1 MTSWTVV
8 KLGGSLL
15 ENSSLR
21 ARALAAIAAAA
32 AAGEKL
38 AVVHGGGKRIDATL
52 AKLGIPKRTHAGLR
66 ITDDAT
72 LDVVVSI
79 LGGTVNKLL
88 VAELG
93 MLGIPAAGISGPDAA
108 TLEAEPHPPIDGVEL
123 GHVGR
128 VTSANPALIEAIA
141 ARGVLPVVASVAL
154 GPDGTMLN
162 VNADAAAAAI
172 AVALGAKRLLFLT
185 DVPGLLDDKGQVIES
200 ISADC
205 AEQLLEYRVV
215 TGGIV
220 PKLRSCLEAIHGG
233 VGEVVIAGPAGHE
246 NALNVGMGGTRL
258 VAA

>member
-1 MTSWTVV
+1 MKSWTVV

-15 ENSSLR
+15 ENVAMRS
-21 ARALAAIAAAA
+21 RALAAISAATAS
-32 AAGEKL
+32 GENL
-38 AVVHGGGKRIDATL
+38 VVVHGGGKRIDATL

-72 LDVVVSI
+72 LDVVVSV
-79 LGGTVNKLL
+79 LSGTVNKLL
-88 VAELG
+88 VAELTS
-93 MLGIPAAGISGPDAA
+93 LGTPSAGISGPDAA

-154 GPDGTMLN
+154 GPDSTMLN

-200 ISADC
+200 ISAAC

-215 TGGIV
+215 SGGIV

>member
-1 MTSWTVV
+1 MKSWTVV

-15 ENSSLR
+15 ENDELR
-21 ARALAAIAAAA
+21 ARALSTIAGAA

-38 AVVHGGGKRIDATL
+38 VVVHGGGKRIDATL
-52 AKLGIPKRTHAGLR
+52 AQLGIPKKTHAGLR

-72 LDVVVSI
+72 LDVVVSV
-79 LGGTVNKLL
+79 LAGTVNKLL
-88 VAELG
+88 VAELTA
-93 MLGIPAAGISGPDAA
+93 LGVTSAGISGPDAM

-128 VTSANPALIEAIA
+128 VTSASPALIESIA
-141 ARGVLPVVASVAL
+141 ARGILPVVASVAL
-154 GPDGTMLN
+154 GPGASMLN
-162 VNADAAAAAI
+162 VNADSAAAAI
-172 AVALGAKRLLFLT
+172 AVALEAKRLLFLT
-185 DVPGLLDDKGQVIES
+185 DVPGLLDDRGQVIES

-215 TGGIV
+215 SGGIV
-220 PKLRSCLEAIHGG
+220 PKLRSCLEAIRGG

>member
-1 MTSWTVV
+1 MKSWTVV

-15 ENSSLR
+15 ENATLR
-21 ARALAAIAAAA
+21 ARALAAIAGASES
-32 AAGEKL
+32 GERL
-38 AVVHGGGKRIDATL
+38 VVVHGGGKRIDATL
-52 AKLGIPKRTHAGLR
+52 AQLGIPKRTHAGLR

-72 LDVVVSI
+72 LDVVVSV

-88 VAELG
+88 VAELTV
-93 MLGIPAAGISGPDAA
+93 LGVPSAGISGPDAA

-128 VTSANPALIEAIA
+128 VTSSNTTLIEAIA
-141 ARGVLPVVASVAL
+141 SRGLLPVVASVAL
-154 GPDGTMLN
+154 GPEATMLN
-162 VNADAAAAAI
+162 VNADSAAAAI

-185 DVPGLLDDKGQVIES
+185 DVPGLLDDKGQVIET

-205 AEQLLEYRVV
+205 AEQLLAHRVV
-215 TGGIV
+215 SGGIV